1 MRYPEWKELRD
12 FKEKVQLKVGLK
24 FANPPQ
30 FKDALKLFTPTCK
43 TRRREYRPFIRK
55 NVVGKYMHP
64 GRTTRSIS
72 R

>member
-30 FKDALKLFTPTCK
+30 FKDALKLFTSQNLFDYT
-43 TRRREYRPFIRK
+43 YL
-55 NVVGKYMHP
+55 
-64 GRTTRSIS
+64 
-72 R
+72 